1 MAVRISNM
9 YKSRQILNVK
19 KMTHFFIFILK
30 MKKIIF
36 HRDSCS
42 KTAANMFLDMI
53 RRENAGRD
61 SDVKTNGWL
70 CHLVHIIMNRTLIM
84 AVNVPIPSMEKVV
97 IEHKVWN

>member
-36 HRDSCS
+36 HRDFCS

-61 SDVKTNGWL
+61 SDVKTNG
-70 CHLVHIIMNRTLIM
+70 
-84 AVNVPIPSMEKVV
+84 
-97 IEHKVWN
+97 